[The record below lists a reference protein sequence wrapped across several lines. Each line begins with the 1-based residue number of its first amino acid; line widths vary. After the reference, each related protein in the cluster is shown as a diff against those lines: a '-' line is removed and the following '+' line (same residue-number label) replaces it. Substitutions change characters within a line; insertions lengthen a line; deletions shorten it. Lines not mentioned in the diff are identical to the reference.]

1 MFDWAKI
8 VLLLLQIVEQIFD
21 YAKRQGYIQQG
32 RDEEIAK
39 QAQAIMVKTS
49 SGKAILERINAMS
62 DTQVD
67 AELRGL
73 EPTGTG
79 GKS

>member
-1 MFDWAKI
+1 MLDWAKI
-8 VLLLLQIVEQIFD
+8 ILLILQVADKLID
-21 YAKRQGYIQQG
+21 YVQDQKLIQQG

-39 QAQAIMVKTS
+39 AAQAIMAKTK

-62 DTQVD
+62 DTEVD
-67 AELRGL
+67 QALRDL
-73 EPTGTG
+73 EPSDAG